1 MNYVELFNGIGRRV
15 KPATFTDIDR
25 LDLEFRNQNLDSL
38 DVVMFCVYA
47 CEVFGVAEE
56 VGKALVPSTF
66 QDIVAFVERHG
77 TRRPASAQDALA
89 LIDG

>member
-1 MNYVELFNGIGRRV
+1 MNYVELFNGIGERV
-15 KPATFTDIDR
+15 KPATYVAVDR
-25 LDLEFRNQNLDSL
+25 LDVAFKDQNLDSL

-56 VGKALVPSTF
+56 TGKALVPATF
-66 QDIVAFVERHG
+66 QDIVAFVEKHG
-77 TRRPASAQDALA
+77 TRRPASARDALA